1 VEARPRRQFG
11 GRVHSLTERVCVIA
25 NPAAGRGR
33 GAKILPA
40 VRSAFAAYGISE
52 IRTTQSQADE
62 SGLAARAI
70 EDGATTII
78 CLGGDGTS
86 SNVANAILR
95 SGADVRLG
103 LIPAGTGN
111 DFAKTLGVT
120 STPVSEI
127 ARLAVEQSDH
137 RMDVGRLEDRFFLNS
152 CGFGFDVAVVQG
164 LARSRW
170 LRGNAVYVYT
180 ALRQLLGFRGLNIA
194 IRSLA
199 ADHERSL
206 FMMLVIA
213 NAPHFGG
220 TFVIAP
226 AADVTDGELDA
237 VLVLDVS
244 SIRRLR
250 LLGAATRGGHTSYR
264 EVRMNRASEFTLE
277 FDEPQF
283 YETDGEIHRAERA
296 AVEVRCVPG
305 ALRVVSTATL
315 PRALP

>member
-1 VEARPRRQFG
+1 MEARPCRQFG
-11 GRVHSLTERVCVIA
+11 SRVHSLTERVCVIA

-33 GAKILPA
+33 GAKILTA
-40 VRSAFAAYGISE
+40 VRSAFAPYGIADFKTTDSE
-52 IRTTQSQADE
+52 ADE
-62 SGLAARAI
+62 SVLAARAI
-70 EDGATTII
+70 GDGATTII
-78 CLGGDGTS
+78 CVGGDGTS
-86 SNVANAILR
+86 SNVANVILR
-95 SGADVRLG
+95 SGADVQLG
-103 LIPAGTGN
+103 VIPAGTGN

-127 ARLAVEQSDH
+127 ARLAVEKSHH
-137 RMDVGRLEDRFFLNS
+137 RIDVGRVEDRFFLNS

-170 LRGNAVYVYT
+170 LKGNGVYVYT

-206 FMMLVIA
+206 YMMLVIA

-220 TFVIAP
+220 TFIIAP

-237 VLVLDVS
+237 VLVLDAS
-244 SIRRLR
+244 SLKRLR
-250 LLGAATRGGHTSYR
+250 LLGAATRGAHSTHK
-264 EVRMNRASEFTLE
+264 EVRVNRAPEFTLA

-283 YETDGEIHRAERA
+283 YETDGEIQQAERA
-296 AVEVRCVPG
+296 TVEVRCVPG
-305 ALRVVSTATL
+305 ALRVISTATS